1 MTERTIR
8 AAKSIETRL
17 KQVQSK
23 KYLDLAAF
31 FGRPNADL
39 KMFDG
44 DILLLVGGSG
54 ANKTTIMQNII
65 HYTNEPTLY
74 VSPEVYDH
82 LFYRRQL
89 QIITGMSKHAVLS
102 NYKYL
107 FDEYSKQLDLIH
119 LVCNGLNEISLQETL
134 ADVSMTMGIKNI
146 VLDHMKLMDL
156 QGDFTR
162 RAEEFVAWLKP
173 FASSR
178 GIKVFMVSQVP
189 KSAMMP
195 NYSTGKTRDLEI
207 YDAAGASGLYQI
219 ADLAMTINAPTGINE
234 PIRYVSFGKARD
246 GEAYKVVGVPL
257 KLDVESMRMIPLRP
271 DEEMQIKEERAQR
284 INKTIIK

>member
-1 MTERTIR
+1 MTERTIS
-8 AAKSIETRL
+8 AAKSIEHRL
-17 KQVQSK
+17 RQIQQK
-23 KYLDLAAF
+23 KYFDLASF

-54 ANKTTIMQNII
+54 SNKTTMIQNMIN
-65 HYTNEPTLY
+65 TLTEPTLY

-89 QIITGMSKHAVLS
+89 QIITGLSKHIVLS

-107 FDEYSKQLDLIH
+107 FEEYHKQLDLIH
-119 LVCNGLNEISLQETL
+119 LVCKGLNEITLQETL
-134 ADVSMTMGIKNI
+134 ADLSMTMGIKNI

-173 FASSR
+173 FVSTR

-195 NYSTGKTRDLEI
+195 NFSTGKTRNLEI

-219 ADLAMTINAPTGINE
+219 ADIAMTINAPTGINE
-234 PIRYVSFGKARD
+234 PVRYVSFGKARD
-246 GEAYKVVGVPL
+246 GEAYKVTGVPL
-257 KLDVESMRMIPLRP
+257 KLDVESMRLIPLNP
-271 DEEMQIKEERAQR
+271 EEESQLRQERVER
-284 INKTIIK
+284 INEKII